1 MTVTRPQATGLR
13 SFLGLRFVA
22 VDTEG
27 VRMEMAL
34 QPQHLN
40 QGGTLHGGVV
50 TTMIDIAC
58 AIAVRAHAD
67 GTPPGAHEPVAE
79 PQRPVVTL
87 TLATA
92 FMGTARSGSVTVLAQ
107 RRGGGARVHF
117 AAARVLDADGR
128 LLATG
133 DGSYTVRPRMRTA
146 APCPPQA

>member
-1 MTVTRPQATGLR
+1 MTTPAGETGPR
-13 SFLGLRFVA
+13 SFLGLRFVSLDA
-22 VDTEG
+22 DG
-27 VRMEMAL
+27 VRMDMAL
-34 QPQHLN
+34 QARHLN

-58 AIAVRAHAD
+58 AIAVRAYAD
-67 GTPPGAHEPVAE
+67 GTPPGPHEPVAQ

-92 FMGTARSGSVTVLAQ
+92 FMGTANTGVVTVLAQ

-117 AAARVLDADGR
+117 AGARVLDAAGR

-133 DGSYTVRPRMRTA
+133 EGSYTLRPRMRSTTA
-146 APCPPQA
+146 CPSQA

>member
-1 MTVTRPQATGLR
+1 MTLTLPQATGVR

-34 QPQHLN
+34 QPRHLN
-40 QGGTLHGGVV
+40 QGGTMHGGVV

-67 GTPPGAHEPVAE
+67 GTRPGAHEPAAQ
-79 PQRPVVTL
+79 PHRPVVTMTL
-87 TLATA
+87 TTA
-92 FMGTARSGSVTVLAQ
+92 FMGTATAGVVTVLAQ
-107 RRGGGARVHF
+107 RRGGGTRVHF

-133 DGSYTVRPRMRTA
+133 DGSYTVLPRMRNA